1 MKLARFLIL
10 TVVISLPISNLAD
23 LRAEETT
30 YWRSLAAFFGF
41 SGSSAPF
48 QTRGRGLA
56 IDMGRLRVVDSDG
69 DSDSKEMIEPQR
81 YQFTTPVFVGDHA
94 FVVIFDRRRLVRFE
108 RGAGDQGWPL
118 SIIAE
123 LDDISAAAGV
133 SQIQQLIGVDRS
145 CLCRVLALADRDRLV
160 TIDLKVPERSSSV
173 APPASATKTD
183 LKNTLTFIKSQSRI
197 YGDTALTVDK
207 SAGGT
212 TNVFLSRGGESSS
225 ISGCEVRD
233 CSQPSL
239 SLDGSKIVFI
249 EAQS

>member
-56 IDMGRLRVVDSDG
+56 IDMGWLWVVDPDG
-69 DSDSKEMIEPQR
+69 SSKEMIEPQR

-160 TIDLKVPERSSSV
+160 SIDLKVPEISSSV

-183 LKNTLTFIKSQSRI
+183 LKNTLRFIKSQSRV